1 MKTIELLK
9 QNINAALHIKTW
21 YVDKLT
27 ESLKDFNEDAE
38 FKKMIAEKK
47 ISDKDITKIVERSP
61 RSLLD
66 MFDESKIFV
75 SITAEHKAFTA
86 TVSCPNSDESKIIG
100 PLDDRSKIDKATTRE
115 AIVMLEALLTPDTEE
130 SHSDHL
136 YEEPNLSRIKESAEE
151 QKKED
156 KS

>member
-38 FKKMIAEKK
+38 FKRMIAEKK

-66 MFDESKIFV
+66 MFDEIKIFV

-86 TVSCPNSDESKIIG
+86 TVSCPNSNAATFIG
-100 PLDDRSKIDKATTRE
+100 PLDDRSKIDKAVTKE
-115 AIVMLEALLTPDTEE
+115 AILKLESVLTPDTEE
-130 SHSDHL
+130 VT
-136 YEEPNLSRIKESAEE
+136 EE